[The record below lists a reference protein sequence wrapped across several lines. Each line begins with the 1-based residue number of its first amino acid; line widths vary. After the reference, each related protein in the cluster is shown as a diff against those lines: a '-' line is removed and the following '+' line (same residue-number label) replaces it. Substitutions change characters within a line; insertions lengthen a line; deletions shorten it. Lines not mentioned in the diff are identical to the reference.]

1 MRLQDAED
9 EIAALDMMASA
20 NMMSIGI
27 VRDIASAD
35 MMSISMNSAALS

>member
-27 VRDIASAD
+27 VRDIA
-35 MMSISMNSAALS
+35 